1 MTKKEQTPLEMEPVV
16 ESALKA
22 VVPAESDDPG
32 LNEAKKPGL
41 GKRLGKLVGQRAT
54 DVSLLTANSNQ
65 LRLMMHYNKHSSTYM
80 ICISL
85 IIISLIVQK
94 LVAAG
99 SLAVKDFDQ
108 DVSYDLQFHKV
119 IVKRAMDIAMLT
131 ANANQLRLLFTYNS
145 QSQTFVACVTL
156 VILSLLLQT
165 SVAIC
170 LVIVKV

>member
-1 MTKKEQTPLEMEPVV
+1 MEMEPVV

-22 VVPAESDDPG
+22 VDPAESDDPG

-99 SLAVKDFDQ
+99 SLAVKVRFKY
-108 DVSYDLQFHKV
+108 VLPVF
-119 IVKRAMDIAMLT
+119 
-131 ANANQLRLLFTYNS
+131 
-145 QSQTFVACVTL
+145 
-156 VILSLLLQT
+156 
-165 SVAIC
+165 
-170 LVIVKV
+170 

>member
-1 MTKKEQTPLEMEPVV
+1 MTKKEETPLEMEPVV

-22 VVPAESDDPG
+22 VDPAESDDPG

-99 SLAVKDFDQ
+99 SLAVKVRFK
-108 DVSYDLQFHKV
+108 Y
-119 IVKRAMDIAMLT
+119 
-131 ANANQLRLLFTYNS
+131 
-145 QSQTFVACVTL
+145 
-156 VILSLLLQT
+156 
-165 SVAIC
+165 
-170 LVIVKV
+170 

>member
-1 MTKKEQTPLEMEPVV
+1 MTKKQETPLEMEPVV

-22 VVPAESDDPG
+22 VDPAESDDPG

-99 SLAVKDFDQ
+99 SLAVKSRPKNKRNVHLKRVKVATSIGAAIITGINLLIASL
-108 DVSYDLQFHKV
+108 VSTGSKNASN
-119 IVKRAMDIAMLT
+119 KNETIAEQKNDNLLNMLT
-131 ANANQLRLLFTYNS
+131 
-145 QSQTFVACVTL
+145 
-156 VILSLLLQT
+156 
-165 SVAIC
+165 
-170 LVIVKV
+170 